1 MTNTQT
7 AVPTRLPL
15 TRSEIVRK
23 LHTFISTVWSSNV
36 DWTQVGNQLEALAV
50 ECKRR
55 SRHG

>member
-1 MTNTQT
+1 MTTTQT

-15 TRSEIVRK
+15 TRSEIARRLQAFVS
-23 LHTFISTVWSSNV
+23 IVWSSTV
-36 DWTQVGNQLEALAV
+36 DWNQVGNSLESLAA